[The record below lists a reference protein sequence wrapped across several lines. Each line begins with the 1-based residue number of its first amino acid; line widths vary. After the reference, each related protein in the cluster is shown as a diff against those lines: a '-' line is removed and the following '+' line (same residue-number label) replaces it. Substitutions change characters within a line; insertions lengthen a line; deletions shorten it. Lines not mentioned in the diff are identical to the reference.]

1 MKSIR
6 EEWQEEWGRSKH
18 GARTRDE
25 PERRPKISIFREMW
39 DKLGTPSTALR
50 SPGNWNPKL
59 PPARLDASLSSL
71 YNLDFN
77 SRETELGPDYAPLA
91 LTLGGHS
98 LIFQEG
104 QWLLQQTPQGAKVRS
119 PKAGDRTRIRRLKN
133 KNRELQEENNALKIR
148 VELLMDMLAETTAR
162 LQGSDPGEGGSQD
175 SLAVPQTPQMKR
187 ASFQIR
193 STKRKS

>member
-6 EEWQEEWGRSKH
+6 EEWQEEWGRSKP
-18 GARTRDE
+18 GTGTRGE
-25 PERRPKISIFREMW
+25 PERRPKMSIFREMW

-50 SPGNWNPKL
+50 SPGDWNPKL

-71 YNLDFN
+71 YYLDFN
-77 SRETELGPDYAPLA
+77 SRETELGPDYAPPA

-104 QWLLQQTPQGAKVRS
+104 QWVLQQGPQGANGRS
-119 PKAGDRTRIRRLKN
+119 SKARDRTRIHRLKN
-133 KNRELQEENNALKIR
+133 MNRGLQEENNALKLR
-148 VELLMDMLAETTAR
+148 VELLMDMLAETTAQ

-175 SLAVPQTPQMKR
+175 SLVLPQTPQLKK
-187 ASFQIR
+187 ASFQIG

>member
-1 MKSIR
+1 MIH
-6 EEWQEEWGRSKH
+6 QGRSKH
-18 GARTRDE
+18 GAGPRDE
-25 PERRPKISIFREMW
+25 PERRPKMSIFREMW

-104 QWLLQQTPQGAKVRS
+104 QWLLQQTPQGAKGRS

-162 LQGSDPGEGGSQD
+162 LKGSDPGEGGSQD

>member
-6 EEWQEEWGRSKH
+6 EEWQEEWGRSKPRA
-18 GARTRDE
+18 GTRGE
-25 PERRPKISIFREMW
+25 PERCPKMSIFREMW
-39 DKLGTPSTALR
+39 DKLGTPSTAF

-71 YNLDFN
+71 YYLDFN
-77 SRETELGPDYAPLA
+77 TRETELGPDYAPLA

-104 QWLLQQTPQGAKVRS
+104 QWLLQQRPQGAKGRS
-119 PKAGDRTRIRRLKN
+119 PKAGDRTRIHRLKN

-175 SLAVPQTPQMKR
+175 SLAVPPQLKR
-187 ASFQIR
+187 ASFQIGY
-193 STKRKS
+193 TKRKS